1 MGNHIVV
8 VGSLNIDLVV
18 RTLRHPKIGETVL
31 GYDFNTYPGG
41 KGANQAVAAARLGA
55 SVMMIGRVGSD
66 SFGDTLL
73 STVKANGVDIMHISR
88 DRSTPTGVGFIT
100 VDDLGQNTI
109 VVASGANGTIT
120 PEEIKMAEAA
130 FIGAGVLLL
139 QLECP
144 INVVEK
150 AIEIAQR
157 HNVRIVLNPAPAQ
170 LLDAHLLQ
178 QVDFLVP
185 NQSELLLLAGQEST
199 GAAIDFLTSV
209 GVKQLVITMG
219 EAGALV
225 VAGGNQ
231 VHIPAFHIQAVDTTA
246 AGDAFA
252 GAFAVAL
259 MEGRTIL
266 EAARW
271 GNAAGALAV
280 MRAGAQPSLPDREN
294 LDRFLASAVPA

>member
-1 MGNHIVV
+1 
-8 VGSLNIDLVV
+8 
-18 RTLRHPKIGETVL
+18 
-31 GYDFNTYPGG
+31 
-41 KGANQAVAAARLGA
+41 
-55 SVMMIGRVGSD
+55 
-66 SFGDTLL
+66 
-73 STVKANGVDIMHISR
+73 MHISR